1 MGSHWLDVTTD
12 EIRARRDA
20 QAQLDQRRA
29 GRLDAA
35 QHCLT
40 EVVQPVFEA
49 VAEQRGWQ
57 LQRVDPDR
65 ASGPPALRMVG
76 EGLKPAWAE
85 VGFDTLTGMAVLRR
99 HPGGAG
105 SKPAATALR
114 CGDLDRDGLTRWL
127 TG

>member
-29 GRLDAA
+29 DHQDAV
-35 QHCLT
+35 QRCLT
-40 EVVQPVFEA
+40 EVVEPVFET

-57 LQRVDPDR
+57 LRRVESAR

-85 VGFDTLTGMAVLRR
+85 VGFDTLTGMAVLRQ
-99 HPGGAG
+99 HPGGPG

-114 CGDLDRDGLTRWL
+114 CADLERDGLTQWL

>member
-1 MGSHWLDVTTD
+1 MASHWLDVTTE

-29 GRLDAA
+29 DRHDEV
-35 QHCLT
+35 QRCLT
-40 EVVQPVFEA
+40 EVVQPVFEDMA
-49 VAEQRGWQ
+49 GQRGWQ
-57 LQRVDPDR
+57 LRPVEPAR
-65 ASGPPALRMVG
+65 AGEPPALRMVG

-105 SKPAATALR
+105 AKPAITALR
-114 CGDLDRDGLTRWL
+114 CGDLDRDGLIRWL